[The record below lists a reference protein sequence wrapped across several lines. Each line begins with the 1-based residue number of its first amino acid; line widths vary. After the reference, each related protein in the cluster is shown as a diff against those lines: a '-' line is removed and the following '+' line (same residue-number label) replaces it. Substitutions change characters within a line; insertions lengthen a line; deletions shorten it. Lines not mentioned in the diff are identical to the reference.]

1 MSLSTA
7 SAVAAAQSLARE
19 HGLETEPV
27 VLADRSNLVLHLAPH
42 PLVARV
48 AMATSVVRVG
58 MEWLHRE
65 VELSRFL
72 HARGAFVTRPNE
84 RVDPGPVERDGM
96 IISLWELEDVR
107 GACDPSLVG
116 SRLAHAHR
124 LLAELPEGVVPEW
137 AGWIEAR
144 VVLERALTSPHLDA
158 DERRRLQDAWE
169 RGERVVESARARTA
183 SFQAVHGDAH
193 LRNVIASARGP
204 LWTDWEDA
212 FLGPVE
218 WDLAC
223 LTSRAVLFGE
233 ERDAIE
239 AALSAYD
246 APYDPDLARDLGL
259 VRNLQVIP
267 WLAVFAERDPALV
280 PRMHARVD
288 RLPAQ

>member
-1 MSLSTA
+1 RITGSGLPSARERTRPAYPATTPHPSETRSALGISTQAQRLARPVRAPRRSAPERSARERSAPRRSAPRRSAPRSRAPANVRSRSGSPRRSRPSTSSLTLEHARKARASAAGWSEPCHARPHRSSAVYSSEHMSLSTA

-137 AGWIEAR
+137 AGWTEAR
-144 VVLERALTSPHLDA
+144 VVLERALT
-158 DERRRLQDAWE
+158 
-169 RGERVVESARARTA
+169 
-183 SFQAVHGDAH
+183 
-193 LRNVIASARGP
+193 
-204 LWTDWEDA
+204 
-212 FLGPVE
+212 
-218 WDLAC
+218 
-223 LTSRAVLFGE
+223 
-233 ERDAIE
+233 
-239 AALSAYD
+239 
-246 APYDPDLARDLGL
+246 
-259 VRNLQVIP
+259 
-267 WLAVFAERDPALV
+267 
-280 PRMHARVD
+280 
-288 RLPAQ
+288 